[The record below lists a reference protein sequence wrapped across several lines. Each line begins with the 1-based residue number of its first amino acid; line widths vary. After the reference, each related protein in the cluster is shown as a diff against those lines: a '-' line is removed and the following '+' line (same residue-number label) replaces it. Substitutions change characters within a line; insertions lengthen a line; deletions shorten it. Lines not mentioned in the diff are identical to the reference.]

1 MIGLLRKAYDGGA
14 NGLRTITC
22 VMLFG
27 VFLGGAN
34 SHVKASDSKTLIAH
48 QKTTKNATTLSTSTQ
63 SNKAQLDVSILVG
76 ANPENLATK
85 DNNCRLNPTASE
97 YISKTFLLLNVG
109 TEKFFNIGGAYGRH
123 ASLSNTGMYL
133 WIWNNS
139 KTEGIYDIRTRLNYV
154 IGSTTVPENKDNADS
169 YVQYIDN
176 DTRMKGIY
184 PDCQP
189 LSDANP
195 EFGWKFEK
203 AVGYSETN
211 KIYKISTYE
220 DKDGNRRYLTATP
233 EDTDGNLCKAE
244 ALNYNDYQIWK
255 LVTVQEYYN
264 LFKNSPSDLN
274 SPIDITFLMQ
284 NPEFGYNKSNGSFWL
299 PTGNEAH
306 YLRLGVEDYYKKTTE
321 PYYKRLINNKEERI
335 DEHNEY
341 LYQNGKYFCADIKKQ
356 RNTGINQ
363 WVTVDKAGWYIV
375 RCNGFSNTN
384 GLAKLFVNDFIYSF
398 KDMLTNM
405 GLDLEGINSKNISE
419 NLLNPLEA
427 NGPDDLLKAGKEFYK
442 DRYVNQVAIYISQEA
457 IDLMK
462 YIGDKEQLCIG
473 IKIEDDGSSAD
484 GEWTA
489 FDNFR
494 LLYAGESSNAPDLV
508 LDEDNPDLKYLTET
522 IDEYKNCVL
531 HLNRSFELNKWN
543 TLILP
548 VNLTYG
554 QMRYTFGD
562 DVKLAKLYTLT
573 PNSVRFKTVECNSDD
588 DVMLA
593 AYTPY
598 IIKPTKAAGENP
610 AYTTPRL
617 KKEANKNWIYD
628 ENKGITYPEEGV
640 ERYIG
645 GKVSIEA
652 NHYDIPNVTL
662 DRTLLKT
669 KLDNHWVS
677 TTTTS
682 TTSPD
687 ADKNKMVCKGTMAKT
702 FYINKDGKGSFYEDE
717 GEKRDD
723 LHGDYFMNKGTMYK
737 VPAKKQYGLKAFRCW
752 FELTNTTDAGTNSPS
767 PAKDVKLFINGIEDE
782 TTGIGDIITDPAFS
796 HAAYQYDGVYNLQGQ
811 LVRQGTS
818 LEGLPQG
825 IYLVKGKKVKK

>member
-1 MIGLLRKAYDGGA
+1 MIDLLRKAYDGGA

-22 VMLFG
+22 VILFG
-27 VFLGGAN
+27 LFLGGAN
-34 SHVKASDSKTLIAH
+34 SHVKASDSKTLTAH
-48 QKTTKNATTLSTSTQ
+48 QKTTKNATTPGTSTQ
-63 SNKAQLDVSILVG
+63 SNKAQLDVSKLVG
-76 ANPENLATK
+76 TDPEVLATK

-139 KTEGIYDIRTRLNYV
+139 TPGTYNIRTLQNY
-154 IGSTTVPENKDNADS
+154 IPATTTDPGNPDNKDS
-169 YVQYIDN
+169 YVQYINDDN
-176 DTRMKGIY
+176 LRNGVY
-184 PDCQP
+184 LDCQP
-189 LSDANP
+189 EDTRG
-195 EFGWKFEK
+195 FGWKFEQ
-203 AVGYSETN
+203 AEGYYTPTN
-211 KIYKISTYE
+211 KVYKISTYGE
-220 DKDGNRRYLTATP
+220 NDESRRYLTATP
-233 EDTDGNLCKAE
+233 ENKDGNFCNAISGTPQNSE
-244 ALNYNDYQIWK
+244 YQLWK
-255 LVTVQEYYN
+255 LITLEEYFK
-264 LFKNSPSDLN
+264 LFNASPSDLS
-274 SPIDITFLMQ
+274 SPIDATFLLK
-284 NPEFGYNKSNGSFWL
+284 NPGFNYTTSSSANWIVNG
-299 PTGNEAH
+299 EKDK
-306 YLRLGVEDYYKKTTE
+306 RLAIRAGVEEYWRYLTE
-321 PYYKRLINNKEERI
+321 PTYYGKVN
-335 DEHNEY
+335 DTQY
-341 LYQNGKYFCADIKKQ
+341 LHDNGKYFCVEISGSH
-356 RNTGINQ
+356 NVGLEQ

-384 GLAKLFVNDFIYSF
+384 GLAKLFVNDFIYSY
-398 KDMLTNM
+398 KKLLTDW
-405 GLDLEGINSKNISE
+405 GYDLKGINSNNISE

-442 DRYVNQVAIYISQEA
+442 DKYENQVAIHISQEA

-462 YIGDKEQLCIG
+462 RVAGNGQLLIG
-473 IKIEDDGSSAD
+473 IKVEGDANTSAD

-494 LLYAGESSNAPDLV
+494 LLYAGESEAPSLV

-522 IDEYKNCVL
+522 IDEYNNCVL

-554 QMRYTFGD
+554 QMRYSFGD
-562 DVKLAKLYTLT
+562 DVKLAKLYKLT

-588 DVMLA
+588 DVMLE

-598 IIKPTKAAGENP
+598 IIKPTKAAGQNP

-617 KKEANKNWIYD
+617 KKEGNQNWIYD
-628 ENKGITYPEEGV
+628 ENEGITYPEEGV
-640 ERYIG
+640 KRYTG
-645 GKVSIEA
+645 GKVSIDA

-662 DRTLLKT
+662 DRD
-669 KLDNHWVS
+669 KLSKYLDKHWVS

-682 TTSPD
+682 TTAPD
-687 ADKNKMVCKGTMAKT
+687 ADKNNMVCKGTMAKT
-702 FYINKDGKGSFYEDE
+702 FYIKDGNGFFYEE
-717 GEKRDD
+717 RDK
-723 LHGDYFMNKGTMYK
+723 LGGDYFMSKGTMYK
-737 VPAKKQYGLKAFRCW
+737 VSTNKQYGLKAFRCW
-752 FELTNTTDAGTNSPS
+752 FELTKTTDKDINSTS
-767 PAKDVKLFINGIEDE
+767 QAKDVKLFINEIEDE

-825 IYLVKGKKVKK
+825 IYIVKGKKVKR

>member
-27 VFLGGAN
+27 LFLGGAN
-34 SHVKASDSKTLIAH
+34 SHVKASDSKTLTAP
-48 QKTTKNATTLSTSTQ
+48 QKTTKNSTTLSSSTQ
-63 SNKAQLDVSILVG
+63 SNKAQLDVSKLVG
-76 ANPENLATK
+76 ADPGDLALTK
-85 DNNCRLNPTASE
+85 DSISHRINPNTKYAR
-97 YISKTFLLLNVG
+97 KTTFLLLNVA

-123 ASLSNTGMYL
+123 ASLNNTGMYL
-133 WIWNNS
+133 WIWNDS
-139 KTEGIYDIRTRLNYV
+139 KTPETYNIRTRLNYV
-154 IGSTTVPENKDNADS
+154 NGSKTVTENLDNADS

-176 DTRMKGIY
+176 DSHMSGIY

-189 LSDANP
+189 SDANRK
-195 EFGWKFEK
+195 FGWKFVK

-211 KIYKISTYE
+211 KVYTISTYG
-220 DKDGNRRYLTATP
+220 DRYLTATP
-233 EDTDGNLCKAE
+233 DNKDGNLCKAE
-244 ALNYNDYQIWK
+244 ALNYNDNQVWK
-255 LVTVQEYYN
+255 LVTLQEYYD
-264 LFKNSPSDLN
+264 LFKNSPSDLK
-274 SPIDITFLMQ
+274 SPIDITFLLG
-284 NPEFGYNKSNGSFWL
+284 NPGFGYNKSNAAFWA
-299 PTGNEAH
+299 PSGDAH
-306 YLRLGVEDYYKKTTE
+306 DFRLGVEDYYKKTTE
-321 PYYKRLINNKEERI
+321 DYYKRLINDKEERI
-335 DEHNEY
+335 YDFNDN
-341 LYQNGKYFCADIKKQ
+341 LYQNGKYFCADIKNQHKYKVSQ
-356 RNTGINQ
+356 SIN
-363 WVTVDKAGWYIV
+363 VTQPGWYII

-384 GLAKLFVNDFIYSF
+384 FANLFLSDLLYFYGFTTDEKYKNTVRLKQLSTNGP
-398 KDMLTNM
+398 KDL
-405 GLDLEGINSKNISE
+405 
-419 NLLNPLEA
+419 LEA
-427 NGPDDLLKAGKEFYK
+427 GKKFYNGEYENEV
-442 DRYVNQVAIYISQEA
+442 RIYISQEDIDYLENNELQEA
-457 IDLMK
+457 IYFGIELE
-462 YIGDKEQLCIG
+462 GDDK
-473 IKIEDDGSSAD
+473 IKAEN
-484 GEWTA
+484 EWTA

-494 LLYAGESSNAPDLV
+494 LLYAGESEAPSLV

-522 IDEYKNCVL
+522 IDEYNNCVL

-548 VNLTYG
+548 VSLTYG

-588 DVMLA
+588 DVMLKA
-593 AYTPY
+593 FTPY

-617 KKEANKNWIYD
+617 KKAEHTYWLD

-662 DRTLLKT
+662 DRTLLNT

-677 TTTTS
+677 KTTTS
-682 TTSPD
+682 TTASE
-687 ADKNKMVCKGTMAKT
+687 ADNNNMVCKGTMAKT
-702 FYINKDGKGSFYEDE
+702 FYIKDKKGYFYKDNNEE
-717 GEKRDD
+717 RDK
-723 LHGDYFMNKGTMYK
+723 LSGDYFMNKGTMYK
-737 VPAKKQYGLKAFRCW
+737 VPDTKQYGLKAFRCW
-752 FELTNTTDAGTNSPS
+752 FELTNTTDKGLNSTS
-767 PAKDVKLFINGIEDE
+767 QAKDVKLFINEIEDE

-825 IYLVKGKKVKK
+825 IYVVKGKKVKK

>member
-1 MIGLLRKAYDGGA
+1 MIDLLRKSYDGGA

-27 VFLGGAN
+27 LFLGGAN
-34 SHVKASDSKTLIAH
+34 SHVKASDSKTLTAH
-48 QKTTKNATTLSTSTQ
+48 QKTTKNATTQSSSTQ
-63 SNKAQLDVSILVG
+63 SNKAQLDVSKLVG
-76 ANPENLATK
+76 ADPENLATLSIN
-85 DNNCRLNPTASE
+85 DYRINPNTDDAR
-97 YISKTFLLLNVG
+97 KATFLLLNVG

-133 WIWNNS
+133 WIWNDS
-139 KTEGIYDIRTRLNYV
+139 KTPGTYNIRTRLNYV
-154 IGSTTVPENKDNADS
+154 QKTHYVNEAILENTDS

-176 DTRMKGIY
+176 DTRMPGIY

-189 LSDANP
+189 SDANRK
-195 EFGWKFEK
+195 FGWEFEK
-203 AVGYSETN
+203 AEGYSKTN
-211 KIYKISTYE
+211 KVYKISTYE

-244 ALNYNDYQIWK
+244 ASSNSNNQVWK
-255 LVTVQEYYN
+255 LVTVQEYYD
-264 LFKNSPSDLN
+264 LFKNSPSDIN
-274 SPIDITFLMQ
+274 SPIDITFLLQ
-284 NPEFGYNKSNGSFWL
+284 NPGFGYNKSNGSFWL
-299 PTGNEAH
+299 PTGDAD

-321 PYYKRLINNKEERI
+321 PYYKRHINDKEERI
-335 DEHNEY
+335 DEYNEY
-341 LYQNGKYFCADIKKQ
+341 LYENGKYFCADIKKQ
-356 RNTGINQ
+356 RNTEINQ

-384 GLAKLFVNDFIYSF
+384 GLAKLFVNSF
-398 KDMLTNM
+398 YAEKTA
-405 GLDLEGINSKNISE
+405 STT
-419 NLLNPLEA
+419 LNPLEA
-427 NGPDDLLKAGKEFYK
+427 DGPKDLLEAGKVFYNNDK
-442 DRYVNQVAIYISQEA
+442 YENEVMIHLTTE
-457 IDLMK
+457 DLANMGGFL
-462 YIGDKEQLCIG
+462 IIG
-473 IKIEDDGSSAD
+473 IKVEGDNKTYATD
-484 GEWTA
+484 WTA

-494 LLYAGESSNAPDLV
+494 LLYAGESANTPDLV
-508 LDEDNPDLKYLTET
+508 LDEDNPDLRYLTET
-522 IDEYKNCVL
+522 IEEYNNCVL

-588 DVMLA
+588 DVMLE

-610 AYTTPRL
+610 AYTTPCL
-617 KKEANKNWIYD
+617 KKAANQNWLGED
-628 ENKGITYPEEGV
+628 ESITYPEEDFK
-640 ERYIG
+640 RHTG
-645 GKVSIEA
+645 GKVSIQPK
-652 NHYDIPNVTL
+652 HYDIPNVTL
-662 DRTLLKT
+662 DRD
-669 KLDNHWVS
+669 KLSKYLDKHWVS

-682 TTSPD
+682 TTAPD
-687 ADKNKMVCKGTMAKT
+687 ADKNNMVCKGTMAKT
-702 FYINKDGKGSFYEDE
+702 FYIKDGKGFFYEE
-717 GEKRDD
+717 RDK
-723 LHGDYFMNKGTMYK
+723 LGGDYFMNKGTMYK
-737 VPAKKQYGLKAFRCW
+737 VPTNKQYGLKAFRCW
-752 FELTNTTDAGTNSPS
+752 FELTQTTDASTSSPS
-767 PAKDVKLFINGIEDE
+767 PAKDVKLFINEIEDE

-825 IYLVKGKKVKK
+825 IYIVKGKKVKK